1 MATDLEFIQGLTA
14 LFSRISQF
22 KSPLGATAYY
32 TLLLKGSPTSFK
44 TISQDAR
51 DAMGTAIN
59 TNKLRTGRQDLLEHG
74 FIAEVL
80 PVHDEAIDLDREAFL
95 PISPELIW
103 QDNIKKL
110 GEVIS
115 PEGIEHRH
123 DLVKELYD
131 IYKKNFGR
139 YGIKIEDGSI
149 TVFHSSQW
157 LLYHLGYNIQNNESI
172 RMLLGTLGSFKEPYI
187 KYYENML
194 TSQLITR
201 IICDPVTPEANQG
214 INNIMKLKEK
224 YLDHIQLKATP
235 VSYGTSRRMI
245 YDNMAID
252 GKKLLNFN
260 SDLSYISTVYL
271 QQDIIDRM
279 RANFDNAFQKGLEI
293 KRSANDSNAF
303 EIQK

>member
-1 MATDLEFIQGLTA
+1 MI
-14 LFSRISQF
+14 
-22 KSPLGATAYY
+22 
-32 TLLLKGSPTSFK
+32 
-44 TISQDAR
+44 
-51 DAMGTAIN
+51 
-59 TNKLRTGRQDLLEHG
+59 
-74 FIAEVL
+74 
-80 PVHDEAIDLDREAFL
+80 
-95 PISPELIW
+95 
-103 QDNIKKL
+103 
-110 GEVIS
+110 
-115 PEGIEHRH
+115 
-123 DLVKELYD
+123 
-131 IYKKNFGR
+131 
-139 YGIKIEDGSI
+139 
-149 TVFHSSQW
+149 
-157 LLYHLGYNIQNNESI
+157 
-172 RMLLGTLGSFKEPYI
+172 LGTLGSFKEPYI